1 MSVLHDYLCA
11 SHGLFESYEPEC
23 PIKFCTAELN
33 MVFLKPVALKSDKTK
48 QADRHLRGLAQDFK
62 MSNIKSTREGDTQ
75 AGYHHHQLPE
85 EPKEREPRPG
95 DAAIWGGNFNNIN
108 MQAALAGQVAQSV
121 RGESVGVNPK
131 DTGNLTGPTAAVY
144 MSDHEN
150 LAITP

>member
-1 MSVLHDYLCA
+1 MGGY
-11 SHGLFESYEPEC
+11 G
-23 PIKFCTAELN
+23 
-33 MVFLKPVALKSDKTK
+33 
-48 QADRHLRGLAQDFK
+48 
-62 MSNIKSTREGDTQ
+62 SNFNNNN
-75 AGYHHHQLPE
+75 AG
-85 EPKEREPRPG
+85 G
-95 DAAIWGGNFNNIN
+95 GWGGNFNNIN